1 MIFCAFFIQMFLGF
15 VKFFVVSVGGLLIG
29 IVIGLISS
37 IVTKYTKT
45 VKGKHVILRDILVIV
60 DHIPLLT
67 NCTTLHGIMPKLV
80 KILAI
85 NTIFV
90 SLTQGDQYL
99 FAQLL

>member
-45 VKGKHVILRDILVIV
+45 VKGKLE
-60 DHIPLLT
+60 
-67 NCTTLHGIMPKLV
+67 
-80 KILAI
+80 
-85 NTIFV
+85 
-90 SLTQGDQYL
+90 
-99 FAQLL
+99 